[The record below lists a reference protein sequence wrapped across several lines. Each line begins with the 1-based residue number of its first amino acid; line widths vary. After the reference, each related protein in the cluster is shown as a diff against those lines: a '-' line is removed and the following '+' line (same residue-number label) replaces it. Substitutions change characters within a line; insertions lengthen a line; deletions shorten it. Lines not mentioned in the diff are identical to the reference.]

1 MSSAYNRYLGY
12 MDALK
17 EHDIPYS
24 SQYVFHGNF
33 DFASGYRLGK
43 EIVQSDITAIFANND
58 MMAYGAIKAIREAGK
73 KVPQDISIVG
83 FDDLIYSEILDVP
96 LTTIHQDMDAIA
108 DAIGKYIMKALEE
121 DEYEVTTQVI
131 PSYLIERASVIK
143 RRKHNGKERNHEIS
157 HSKIQKWKSS
167 EIELF
172 FMAML
177 GIIFVLVFAYAPMF
191 GIVLAFKDPNYP
203 SVSIVQ
209 TLLNAPFVGFQ
220 NFTNFFTDPEF
231 SKVMWNTL
239 GLNILQL
246 LINFPAPIIFAV
258 LLSEIQSK
266 KFRKV
271 IQTITYFPYFLSW
284 VVFGGIILIL
294 LENNGVINNV
304 LKALHFIK
312 DPINF
317 GEAKHFW
324 GTIIITSLIK
334 GLGWGAIIYIA
345 AIAGIDPQ
353 LYEAA
358 RMDGANRWHRIWHIT
373 IPSIA
378 PTIVLFFILS
388 LSGILNNGFDHIY
401 TFQNAINLDKSE
413 VLDTFIYK
421 WYCFTTI
428 YLYNC
433 SRII

>member
-1 MSSAYNRYLGY
+1 ME
-12 MDALK
+12 K
-17 EHDIPYS
+17 QE
-24 SQYVFHGNF
+24 
-33 DFASGYRLGK
+33 
-43 EIVQSDITAIFANND
+43 T
-58 MMAYGAIKAIREAGK
+58 
-73 KVPQDISIVG
+73 
-83 FDDLIYSEILDVP
+83 
-96 LTTIHQDMDAIA
+96 
-108 DAIGKYIMKALEE
+108 MKFP
-121 DEYEVTTQVI
+121 T
-131 PSYLIERASVIK
+131 
-143 RRKHNGKERNHEIS
+143 RK
-157 HSKIQKWKSS
+157 SKKWKSS

-324 GTIIITSLIK
+324 STIIITSLIK

-421 WYCFTTI
+421 NGIVLQQYTYTTAVG
-428 YLYNC
+428 LFK
-433 SRII
+433 SVVAIILLVAGNKICKKLTGNGVI

>member
-1 MSSAYNRYLGY
+1 MEK
-12 MDALK
+12 K
-17 EHDIPYS
+17 E
-24 SQYVFHGNF
+24 
-33 DFASGYRLGK
+33 
-43 EIVQSDITAIFANND
+43 T
-58 MMAYGAIKAIREAGK
+58 
-73 KVPQDISIVG
+73 
-83 FDDLIYSEILDVP
+83 
-96 LTTIHQDMDAIA
+96 
-108 DAIGKYIMKALEE
+108 MKFP
-121 DEYEVTTQVI
+121 T
-131 PSYLIERASVIK
+131 
-143 RRKHNGKERNHEIS
+143 RK
-157 HSKIQKWKSS
+157 SKKWKSS

-172 FMAML
+172 LMAML

-304 LKALHFIK
+304 LKTLHFIK

-421 WYCFTTI
+421 NGIVLQQYTYTTAVG
-428 YLYNC
+428 LFK
-433 SRII
+433 SVVAIILLVAGNKICKKLTGNGVI